1 MYSLKQAAEAAGR
14 GKPAILKAIKSGRV
28 SAKKNDMGQWQID
41 PAELHRV
48 YPPVTGGA
56 AGTSSG
62 KRQET
67 PQETLE
73 IKVLETK
80 VKALEEQLI
89 REQET
94 VNDLR
99 RRLDAESE
107 ERRTANDEC
116 RKLTMMLTDQRPKKK
131 TVLNRIFGTG

>member
-14 GKPAILKAIKSGRV
+14 GKPAILKAIKNGRV

-48 YPPVTGGA
+48 YPPVTGDTT
-56 AGTSSG
+56 GTSSG

-67 PQETLE
+67 PQGTLE
-73 IKVLETK
+73 IRVLETK
-80 VKALEEQLI
+80 VKALEEQLD
-89 REQET
+89 RERET

>member
-14 GKPAILKAIKSGRV
+14 GKPAILKAIKNGRV

-48 YPPVTGGA
+48 YPPVTGDTT
-56 AGTSSG
+56 GTSSG

-80 VKALEEQLI
+80 VKALEEQLD
-89 REQET
+89 RERET